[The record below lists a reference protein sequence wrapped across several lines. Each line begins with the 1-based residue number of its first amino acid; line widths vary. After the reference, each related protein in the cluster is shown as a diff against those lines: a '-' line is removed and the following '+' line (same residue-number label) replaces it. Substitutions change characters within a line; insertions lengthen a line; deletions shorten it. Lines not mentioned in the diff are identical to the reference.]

1 MDKKE
6 FHGEEQ
12 ISKNHNDQEDSL
24 NPEGADADREQ
35 IRQHHQQERELMLWS
50 ISETDDDHDSDGS
63 TVDDDE
69 GPNYGG
75 YNDYIIEAELDALLE
90 EDVDSDNHTDQD
102 MEEDDIDPDEM
113 TYEDL
118 IALAEIVGSESKG
131 LSPSQLNCFLRPY
144 KYQDYNISHSPCK
157 YEFNQCVICQVEY
170 EIEEAVVALPCEHT
184 YHSQCIMQWLQI
196 NKACPICNVDV
207 SSSQSLPTPFSK
219 SA

>member
-1 MDKKE
+1 MDEKE

-12 ISKNHNDQEDSL
+12 ISKSHNDQEDSL

-50 ISETDDDHDSDGS
+50 ITETDDDHDSDGS

-69 GPNYGG
+69 GPHYGG
-75 YNDYIIEAELDALLE
+75 YNDYIIEAELDTLLE

-113 TYEDL
+113 TYE
-118 IALAEIVGSESKG
+118 
-131 LSPSQLNCFLRPY
+131 
-144 KYQDYNISHSPCK
+144 
-157 YEFNQCVICQVEY
+157 
-170 EIEEAVVALPCEHT
+170 
-184 YHSQCIMQWLQI
+184 
-196 NKACPICNVDV
+196 ACPICNVDV